1 MNFSVIVSRLL
12 SGSNQTA
19 VISQVLSVQR
29 TREPHPVEQCNHSM
43 NTRKHPSLWLLL
55 NTLLMALASCSGPAL
70 APSIA
75 PPTETVPTPESAST
89 SFPDGQP
96 QIVFHSDPNGA
107 SDLYLM
113 NMDGSGLVRLTENF
127 NTGPFSVV
135 SSDGRWLAFS
145 DRGNQDLFLLDLKA
159 AGQGEA
165 VQPVNLTEST
175 QSEAE
180 PDWSPDGRK
189 LAYVSYDTGHIY
201 WLELNDAMEEPAIFD
216 TGALGFQPTWSA
228 DGLRLTFFSDRDG
241 NAEIY
246 VMESDGS
253 SQTRLTDDP
262 APDYSPRWS
271 PDGQRLLFISERDGN
286 AEVYVMNADGS
297 GLLNLS
303 TDPAHDEFA
312 FWSPDGARIVYVSYQ
327 EGTDPQSIGEGDA
340 EIFIVNADGSGKLNL
355 TENDVWDGDPAWSP
369 DSQWIAFTQRVGEQ
383 HQGHIQVIR
392 ADGSGETRLVGEPG
406 EWNDCCSVWRP

>member
-1 MNFSVIVSRLL
+1 M
-12 SGSNQTA
+12 
-19 VISQVLSVQR
+19 
-29 TREPHPVEQCNHSM
+29 
-43 NTRKHPSLWLLL
+43 
-55 NTLLMALASCSGPAL
+55 
-70 APSIA
+70 
-75 PPTETVPTPESAST
+75 ET
-89 SFPDGQP
+89 FPDDQP
-96 QIVFHSDPNGA
+96 QIVFHSDPRGA

-127 NTGPFSVV
+127 NTGPFSAV
-135 SSDGRWLAFS
+135 SSDGRWLAFP
-145 DRGNQDLFLLDLKA
+145 DRSNQDLFLLDLDA
-159 AGQGEA
+159 AGRGEV

-201 WLELNDAMEEPAIFD
+201 WLELNDSVEKPTIFD
-216 TGALGFQPTWSA
+216 TGAVGFQPTWSA
-228 DGLRLTFFSDRDG
+228 DGLRLAFFSDRDG

-271 PDGQRLLFISERDGN
+271 PDGQHLLFISERDGN
-286 AEVYVMNADGS
+286 AEVYVMNTDGS

-303 TDPAHDEFA
+303 NDSAHDEFA

-327 EGTDPQSIGEGDA
+327 GGADPHSIGDGNA
-340 EIFIVNADGSGKLNL
+340 EIFIVNANGSGKTNL
-355 TENDVWDGDPAWSP
+355 TANDVWDGDPAWSP
-369 DSQWIAFTQRVGEQ
+369 DGQWIAFTQRVGGQ
-383 HQGHIQVIR
+383 HQGHIQIIR
-392 ADGSGETRLVGEPG
+392 PDGSGETRLVGEPG